1 MTRIGIVTGTSR
13 GLGRAIAEHLL
24 SEGWIVAGCSR
35 TDDGPSHHGY
45 RHYRLDVTDELAIV
59 NMVRA
64 VAAERGTIDA
74 LVNNAGIASMNS
86 LLLTPT
92 AVVENLM
99 RVNYLG
105 AFVFLRECA
114 KIMVRR
120 RMGRIVNLS
129 TVAVPLSLEGEAAYV
144 ASKAALEALTRVASV
159 ELKPYGITVNAVG
172 PGPVDT
178 ALTRTVPRNKIDAL
192 NRRIGKTE
200 MGSATEVVESIMR
213 FLNDQSGVHTGQV
226 VYLGAV

>member
-1 MTRIGIVTGTSR
+1 MSKVGIVTGTSR
-13 GLGRAIAEHLL
+13 GLGWALSEHLL
-24 SEGWIVAGCSR
+24 EKGWIVAGCSR
-35 TDDGPSHHGY
+35 LAKGPIHKRY
-45 RHYRLDVTDELAIV
+45 RHFQLDIADEPKVIAMI
-59 NMVRA
+59 RQ
-64 VAAERGTIDA
+64 VATIQGRIDA

-92 AVVENLM
+92 AVAENLM

-114 KIMVRR
+114 KIMVRQ

-129 TVAVPLSLEGEAAYV
+129 TVAVPLSLQGEAAYV
-144 ASKAALEALTRVASV
+144 ASKAALEALTRVGSV
-159 ELKPYGITVNAVG
+159 ELKPYGITVNAIG

-192 NRRIGKTE
+192 NRRIGRTE
-200 MGSATEVVESIMR
+200 MGSTTEVVESIMR
-213 FLNDQSGVHTGQV
+213 FLNDQSGGHTGQV